1 MQQIAKLI
9 KDKILFAENQL
20 SRKSLDQFGLLG
32 LCDSILSMIESF
44 IPYEISDKT
53 DKSEE
58 STNVSFNLDLSN
70 Q

>member
-58 STNVSFNLDLSN
+58 SANVSFNLDLSN